1 MSVFLTLFK
10 SSLGRRIRDGF
21 AIGYNV
27 VFPLVL
33 IILLGFLTKNNY
45 TEIINSFQYYTLV
58 TIPFCTLF
66 GIITSAYGGK
76 EDAAFGTAVRLIQA
90 PINRWHIILSKLL
103 ADTVVFSLC
112 NALVLTVCY
121 FIFRLP
127 LSGRFTAVIL
137 LYTAETFLA
146 CGFGLLLGLGI
157 KNFIVVKNL
166 INLPICIFAVLGG
179 SFFPIGSLKPFWQTL
194 LYLSPLTWMNRSIFR
209 YLYDGEVYRNQLY
222 RLSFVFFAAGFVIC
236 LVAVIHFK
244 KEEFLNGN
252 IPGYKK

>member
-21 AIGYNV
+21 AIGYNL
-27 VFPLVL
+27 VFPLLL
-33 IILLGFLTKNNY
+33 IILLGFLTKDNY

-66 GIITSAYGGK
+66 CIITSAYGGK

-90 PINRWHIILSKLL
+90 PINRWHIIISKLL
-103 ADTVVFSLC
+103 ADTVVFSFC

-121 FIFRLP
+121 FIFSLP

-137 LYTAETFLA
+137 LFTAETFLA

-179 SFFPIGSLKPFWQTL
+179 SFFPIGSLKPFWETI
-194 LYLSPLTWMNRSIFR
+194 LYLSPLTWVNRSIFR
-209 YLYDGEVYRNQLY
+209 YLYDGEVYGNQLY
-222 RLSFVFFAAGFVIC
+222 RLAFIFFAAGFVFAWQRSFT
-236 LVAVIHFK
+236 LKRRNF
-244 KEEFLNGN
+244 
-252 IPGYKK
+252 